1 MRILA
6 IFLLLS
12 MALCCFMDT
21 VQAKKFP
28 QKAKCHS
35 KIFGCPKIYYPVC
48 GNDGR
53 TYDNRCILCMENM
66 NRKVQVLIQKY
77 GECQG
82 SKISWRPQ

>member
-66 NRKVQVLIQKY
+66 KY
-77 GECQG
+77 PMSEM
-82 SKISWRPQ
+82 SFRPISASWTP